1 VVGGKYTFGDRPRSF
16 AFFSIVLGG
25 ILACGGLATSSDGG
39 VSDAAV
45 DTRSMDRL
53 STGDSRVETGPPA
66 PDAVADAGRCG
77 ADGNGLITLATGLLG
92 AAGSGLAVGTT
103 NVYLGACSR
112 SGSCGSKTMPTLPLL
127 SVPLCGGS
135 PTTIGTGP
143 GGLPA
148 GSITGIALNDT
159 SVYWASFGT
168 ILTVSL
174 VGGTVTT
181 LVPRLDP
188 YGEPSG
194 NLAIDGKNVYWADPD
209 EGAIM
214 SVPLIGGTPA
224 TLVPGA
230 PHSTPGEPGSVYY
243 LAIDATSVFWV
254 NNGYDVD
261 GGVGGRGALL
271 KMPLGGGAQITLGQA
286 PSTPITLDA
295 TNLYFG
301 YSDCPTDSGSC
312 ICDGGPC
319 PWAMVKMPLD
329 GGTLTTLASGLMEGV
344 PGIAVD
350 DENLYWT
357 NCGACND
364 ATKPTMNGTVLK
376 VPLSGGKVTTM
387 ASGQALP
394 QAIAVDE
401 TSVYW
406 IDVVGAAL
414 MKFTPK

>member
-1 VVGGKYTFGDRPRSF
+1 
-16 AFFSIVLGG
+16 
-25 ILACGGLATSSDGG
+25 
-39 VSDAAV
+39 
-45 DTRSMDRL
+45 
-53 STGDSRVETGPPA
+53 
-66 PDAVADAGRCG
+66 
-77 ADGNGLITLATGLLG
+77 
-92 AAGSGLAVGTT
+92 
-103 NVYLGACSR
+103 
-112 SGSCGSKTMPTLPLL
+112 
-127 SVPLCGGS
+127 
-135 PTTIGTGP
+135 
-143 GGLPA
+143 LPA

-168 ILTVSL
+168 ILTASL

-188 YGEPSG
+188 YGAPSG
-194 NLAIDGKNVYWADPD
+194 NLAIDSKNVYWADPD

-214 SVPLIGGTPA
+214 SVPVIGGTPV

-295 TNLYFG
+295 TNIYFG
-301 YSDCPTDSGSC
+301 DSDCPTDSGSC
-312 ICDGGPC
+312 VCDGGQC

-329 GGTLTTLASGLMEGV
+329 GGTPTTLASGLMGGV

-357 NCGACND
+357 NCGACNE
-364 ATKPTMNGTVLK
+364 ATKPPMNGTVLK
-376 VPLSGGKVTTM
+376 VPLSGGRVTTM
-387 ASGQALP
+387 ASRQALP
-394 QAIAVDE
+394 QAIAVDK

-406 IDVVGAAL
+406 IDVVGATL